1 MSFQRSD
8 QVTRQ
13 DLNCKGPWIAD
24 QTRINAQMTL
34 NLPPPEII
42 AHEEALHAIELPPL
56 ATFLTSLTVPDHLIK
71 LNDILDRYRTP
82 QSYHRID
89 VRELSSSELPLS
101 SPEPE
106 AEAVIMKGDT
116 DRRRKRKRETQLEK
130 GEPVILDE
138 GDTVEEYKARRATAG
153 ATTIAVDSEV
163 KDAII
168 ATQGEDT
175 SATDGGPSTLHPTKS
190 LLTSTEI
197 NTRSRSPT
205 PPTTVKPP
213 PRTTSPPATHTLP
226 PSGPKRRIR
235 ELRLDLRTLDP
246 AALFALETW
255 RRELLGLPK
264 LEREHPDSI
273 WYKDATPTPPPEPS
287 PEPVG
292 ERRRPG
298 RPRKADRES
307 QSKSRTPAI
316 DGDQDMEGRD
326 VSGEGLEARADV
338 EMATEDRG
346 EGVVEQVA
354 EEGAVLDIDAFDN
367 LVDGPGPALFEAEST
382 NMKAPHP
389 IATEPT
395 PAEKEL
401 TPPPSPDI
409 IVVDGFNRA
418 DDDPDFSPEPSPEPV
433 KRRGR
438 ARKSAAGP
446 SSETLTPR
454 SAFQEVSAPTSMGSS
469 AFQVAEPPTELGSS
483 LFRTAKPPT
492 PMGSSPFTL
501 AKPPTP
507 MGSSLFQQAEEP
519 TPMISPIF
527 TPAPLP
533 TVSGSSSRRPTD
545 SSREADHDQS
555 SRVSPFHRFSLSPIR
570 QPPPLPPPPPYHAT
584 GSSDAP
590 LVIPDSP
597 EKRPHVGFVPFER
610 EQMRIPTFTKAPVIP
625 QRGLHWHDP
634 VVEKGKKR
642 KGKEVEIEERYP
654 PAKIRAKGR
663 TSKVH
668 FAEFVDEQEDEVGAG
683 KRYEEPVP
691 LAQSVDDDD
700 DDEWG
705 DFKF

>member
-1 MSFQRSD
+1 
-8 QVTRQ
+8 
-13 DLNCKGPWIAD
+13 
-24 QTRINAQMTL
+24 MTL

-42 AHEEALHAIELPPL
+42 AHEETLHAIELPPL

-153 ATTIAVDSEV
+153 ASTIAVDSETTG
-163 KDAII
+163 KGGDEII
-168 ATQGEDT
+168 ATKGQDF
-175 SATDGGPSTLHPTKS
+175 SASNGSSSTLQPTKS

-197 NTRSRSPT
+197 TTRSRSPT
-205 PPTTVKPP
+205 PPTTVKPT

-264 LEREHPDSI
+264 LEREHPGSI

-292 ERRRPG
+292 ERRRRG
-298 RPRKADRES
+298 RPRKTDRES
-307 QSKSRTPAI
+307 QSESRTPAV
-316 DGDQDMEGRD
+316 DGDQNMEGRET
-326 VSGEGLEARADV
+326 SGEGLEVRADV
-338 EMATEDRG
+338 EMGEVATEDRG

-354 EEGAVLDIDAFDN
+354 EQEAVLDIDAFDN
-367 LVDGPGPALFEAEST
+367 LVDEPGSALLEAEST
-382 NMKAPHP
+382 NIEAPHP

-418 DDDPDFSPEPSPEPV
+418 DDDPDFSPEPSPEPI

-454 SAFQEVSAPTSMGSS
+454 SAVQEAPAPIPMGSS
-469 AFQVAEPPTELGSS
+469 AFQAAEPPTELASS
-483 LFRTAKPPT
+483 LCKTAKPPT

-507 MGSSLFQQAEEP
+507 MGSSLFQPAEEP
-519 TPMISPIF
+519 TPMISSIS
-527 TPAPLP
+527 TPAPPP
-533 TVSGSSSRRPTD
+533 TASGSSSRQPFD
-545 SSREADHDQS
+545 SSREPDHDQS
-555 SRVSPFHRFSLSPIR
+555 FRVSPFHRFSLSPVR

-590 LVIPDSP
+590 LVIPDIP

-610 EQMRIPTFTKAPVIP
+610 EQMRVPTFTKAPVIP

-634 VVEKGKKR
+634 VVETGKKR

-668 FAEFVDEQEDEVGAG
+668 FAEFVDEQEEEVGAG

-691 LAQSVDDDD
+691 LTQSVDDDD